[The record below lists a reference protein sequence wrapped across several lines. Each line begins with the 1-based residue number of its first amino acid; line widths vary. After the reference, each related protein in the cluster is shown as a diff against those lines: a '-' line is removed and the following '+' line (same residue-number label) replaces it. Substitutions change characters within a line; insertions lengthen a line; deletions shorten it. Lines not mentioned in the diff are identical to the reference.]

1 MDSNDKHLLTTT
13 ITIIT
18 INYSSYQQLLL
29 TIITIT
35 MTLLIYHHYQTIT
48 IKLLFQNYYCY
59 DY

>member
-29 TIITIT
+29 TIITKT
-35 MTLLIYHHYQTIT
+35 MTLLIYHNYQTIT